1 MAETLTLA
9 ELKAQNAAESEPEQ
23 ETEQVEQEE
32 AQDTHVTIDIETEE
46 TETDDEAEQE
56 ESEEVESWLKEDVAT
71 PSDEADSGFKPSPE
85 AAAVRK
91 KLKAKL
97 SEKDG
102 ELEQLKAEL
111 EQLKSGQGQQAQQ
124 ANSLPPK
131 PKLEDYDYDEA
142 AHDAA
147 LDDWY
152 DKKFDA
158 KVSNTLTTKQQQE
171 QQQAQQ
177 EQFKKSLEDAEN
189 AHYTRA
195 EKLVAEGKVSAERYQ
210 QADRAVRESFDRL
223 APGKGDDIVA
233 HLIKTLNSLGEG
245 SEKVMYQLGVN
256 PSKMQEV
263 ANMYSSDP
271 SGLTAVAYLGKL
283 QATIQS
289 PVKRKS
295 SAPKPSPELQGS
307 GSGKSPEKAFLDK
320 YKRAGDNLQ
329 KRLDIKREAKR
340 AGIDLRKYL

>member
-1 MAETLTLA
+1 IVNLSFALTRIKQVAETLTL
-9 ELKAQNAAESEPEQ
+9 EQLKAQNAAESEQEQ
-23 ETEQVEQEE
+23 ETEQVEQ
-32 AQDTHVTIDIETEE
+32 DTHVTIDTETEE

-71 PSDEADSGFKPSPE
+71 PSDDTESGFKPSPE

-124 ANSLPPK
+124 TNSLPPK

-177 EQFKKSLEDAEN
+177 EQFKKSLEDAET

-195 EKLVAEGKVSAERYQ
+195 E
-210 QADRAVRESFDRL
+210 
-223 APGKGDDIVA
+223 
-233 HLIKTLNSLGEG
+233 
-245 SEKVMYQLGVN
+245 
-256 PSKMQEV
+256 
-263 ANMYSSDP
+263 
-271 SGLTAVAYLGKL
+271 
-283 QATIQS
+283 
-289 PVKRKS
+289 
-295 SAPKPSPELQGS
+295 
-307 GSGKSPEKAFLDK
+307 
-320 YKRAGDNLQ
+320 
-329 KRLDIKREAKR
+329 
-340 AGIDLRKYL
+340 